1 MSNILKVE
9 IKTVYGKDL
18 IYPRCKRSILFTK
31 LMGTKTISEDNI
43 MLIKWLGVDFET
55 INRNVPDLQKSI

>member
-43 MLIKWLGVDFET
+43 MLIKWLGFDFET